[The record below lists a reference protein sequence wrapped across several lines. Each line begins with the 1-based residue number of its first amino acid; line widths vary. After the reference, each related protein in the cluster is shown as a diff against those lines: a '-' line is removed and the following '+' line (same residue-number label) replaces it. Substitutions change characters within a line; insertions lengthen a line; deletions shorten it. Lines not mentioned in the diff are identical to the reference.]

1 MLLALQL
8 NNLLSA
14 VTPPTEYPDVAA
26 SRSIRLPAGGIWV
39 IDPDV
44 PAWCEVDW
52 SGVIP
57 SGATLSSVS
66 YDIPDELTA
75 DDTAID
81 QDAGKWAIYLDGAT
95 HGVLFQIPLVATLS
109 NEQTI
114 SFTAPLRCFN
124 G

>member
-8 NNLLSA
+8 NSLLA
-14 VTPPTEYPDVAA
+14 PAEGAEYPSVAA

-52 SGVIP
+52 SGVLP
-57 SGATLSSVS
+57 QGVTLSSVS
-66 YDIPDELTA
+66 YSVPDELTA

-81 QDAGKWAIYLDGAT
+81 ENAEKWAIHLDGAT
-95 HGVLFQIPLVATLS
+95 HGAMYQIPLIATLS
-109 NEQTI
+109 DAQTI
-114 SFTAPLRCFN
+114 SLTAPLRCFN